1 MSLLFVK
8 CGVFH
13 AYHVG
18 VYKYLCICAI
28 IVIVL
33 KVIGTYLKP
42 FLGFVFFACLFM
54 FIQVVAELQ
63 LPNIMAS
70 IVDVGIRNQDM
81 GYVISQGLIMLA
93 WAVGSL
99 ACTVVASFCAAR
111 AGMGFGRD
119 VRNATFTT
127 VQGYSL
133 FEFDM
138 LGTSTLITRNTNDIQ
153 QLERFVQMLMTM
165 AVMTPAM
172 FIGAIIMA
180 FATNAEMARIIF
192 VVMPI
197 LIVLVLVFLKFG
209 MPLLRS
215 LQRKIDRL
223 NRVMREG
230 LQGVRVIRAYNKQE
244 YEQDRFG
251 EANRDLAETY
261 VKVGRLMGGVLPL
274 MMLIVNGTIIALYLF
289 AAPLVDQAAITA
301 GDIMALVQYVTM
313 ILMSLMMLS
322 MLFAIMPRTLAA
334 GERIKEVLTTVSSIP
349 DEGTEEIAETGEGPE
364 APIVEMESVEHRFP
378 GASHTTVNG
387 ITFSLAP
394 GSTTVVIGPT
404 GSGKTTLVRLMMRLY
419 EATCGTV
426 RFKGHDIREVPFK
439 ELRARISYT
448 PQKAVLFTGSVAEN
462 MRFGAP
468 DATDEQIVEAL
479 EAAQASEFVFSHE
492 EGLDYKIVQGG
503 ENLSGGQ
510 RQRLC
515 IARSL
520 LREAELYVFDDCFSA
535 LDYRTDAVV
544 RRAVRERLRGK
555 TQFIVSQRVSTA
567 IDADQVILLDRHGH
581 IDAIGTHDELV
592 ATNESY
598 ALLAE
603 QQLGDRQSPVTEGGE
618 DDA

>member
-1 MSLLFVK
+1 M
-8 CGVFH
+8 
-13 AYHVG
+13 
-18 VYKYLCICAI
+18 
-28 IVIVL
+28 L

-42 FLGFVFFACLFM
+42 FLGFVFLACLFM

-99 ACTVVASFCAAR
+99 ASTVVASFCAAR

-119 VRNATFTT
+119 LRNATFTT

-180 FATNAEMARIIF
+180 FTTNAEMARIIF

-244 YEQDRFG
+244 YEQNRFG

-261 VKVGRLMGGVLPL
+261 VKVGRLMGGVMPL

-289 AAPLVDQAAITA
+289 AAPLVDRAAITA

-349 DEGTEEIAETGEGPE
+349 DEGTEDIGSAGEGCRDNPL
-364 APIVEMESVEHRFP
+364 VEMEGVEHQFP
-378 GASHTTVNG
+378 GAAHTTVND

-394 GSTTVVIGPT
+394 GTTTVVIGPT

-419 EATCGTV
+419 EATGGSV
-426 RFKGHDIREVPFK
+426 KFKGHDIREVPFK

-448 PQKAVLFTGSVAEN
+448 PQKAVLFTGTVAEN

-468 DATDEQIVEAL
+468 DATDEEIIAAL
-479 EAAQASEFVFSHE
+479 DAAQASEFVFSYE

-520 LREAELYVFDDCFSA
+520 LRDAEFYVFDDCFSA
-535 LDYRTDAVV
+535 LDYRTDAIV
-544 RRAVRERLRGK
+544 RRAVRERLAGK

-603 QQLGDRQSPVTEGGE
+603 QQLGDRQPSLPEGGE